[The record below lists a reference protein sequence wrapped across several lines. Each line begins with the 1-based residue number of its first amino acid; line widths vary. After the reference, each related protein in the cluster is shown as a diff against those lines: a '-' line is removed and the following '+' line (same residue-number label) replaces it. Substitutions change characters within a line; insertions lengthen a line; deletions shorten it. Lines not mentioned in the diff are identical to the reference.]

1 MSVLE
6 LLGPEFALMALGF
19 ALRRSLSW
27 PEAGW
32 VMLEK
37 LNYFILFPVL
47 LFVSIVRAP
56 GQVQAV
62 APMMLAAGLSAS
74 AAFALS
80 MMCRWIPRIQ
90 VQRFASGAQ
99 TAFRFNSYLGLAL
112 AERLGG
118 AEGVALFSI
127 MIAVQQTLWREL
139 ARNPLIIATLGGL
152 LWRAL
157 DGPLPEIVQSSLSR
171 LGQAALPLGL
181 LCVGAALRWPR
192 AQQGISVGDRWLA
205 LGLTSIKLI
214 VMPAIAIVLCPLLGI
229 HGLPGLLVVM
239 YSALPT
245 SPASYVLAS
254 RMGGDGLFVAQ
265 LISLSLLA
273 SAFTLPCAAQSGAA
287 ARKRPVDVLSKHG
300 VGLKPRSSQRLAGF
314 TPLRLERLQICSR
327 GRFWSACVMGNPAGQ
342 KIAQGH
348 HHIALPAPV
357 ADATDRTA
365 LGAP

>member
-1 MSVLE
+1 
-6 LLGPEFALMALGF
+6 
-19 ALRRSLSW
+19 
-27 PEAGW
+27 
-32 VMLEK
+32 
-37 LNYFILFPVL
+37 
-47 LFVSIVRAP
+47 
-56 GQVQAV
+56 
-62 APMMLAAGLSAS
+62 
-74 AAFALS
+74 
-80 MMCRWIPRIQ
+80 
-90 VQRFASGAQ
+90 
-99 TAFRFNSYLGLAL
+99 
-112 AERLGG
+112 
-118 AEGVALFSI
+118 
-127 MIAVQQTLWREL
+127 QQTLWREL

-273 SAFTLPCAAQSGAA
+273 SAFTLPWWMAW
-287 ARKRPVDVLSKHG
+287 
-300 VGLKPRSSQRLAGF
+300 AG
-314 TPLRLERLQICSR
+314 
-327 GRFWSACVMGNPAGQ
+327 
-342 KIAQGH
+342 
-348 HHIALPAPV
+348 
-357 ADATDRTA
+357 
-365 LGAP
+365 